1 MLFAIFMI
9 FRINPDSLP
18 RKLAKF
24 SGIGLVNTALH
35 TGIVVLLVEILHAH
49 PMMANTIAFVV
60 ANIFSYWANSRWN
73 FKTPNSFQ
81 QYGRFF
87 VASIFGLAIT
97 IMASSLAAHAG
108 WHYLIGLALVFF
120 ALPTFTFLLHY
131 RWTFKR

>member
-1 MLFAIFMI
+1 MI
-9 FRINPDSLP
+9 FWINPDSLP

-24 SGIGLVNTALH
+24 SGIGLLNTAIH
-35 TGIVVLLVEILHAH
+35 TGIVVLLVEMLHTH
-49 PMMANTIAFVV
+49 PTMANTIAFVV

-73 FKTPNSFQ
+73 FRTPNSLQ

-87 VASIFGLAIT
+87 IVSIVGLAIT
-97 IMASSLAAHAG
+97 VIASILATYAG
-108 WHYLIGLALVFF
+108 WHYLVGLALVFV

>member
-1 MLFAIFMI
+1 MI
-9 FRINPDSLP
+9 SRSNPDSLP

-24 SGIGLVNTALH
+24 SGIGLANTALH
-35 TGIVVLLVEILHAH
+35 IGIVVLLVEILHAH
-49 PMMANTIAFVV
+49 SAMANTIAFVV

-73 FKTPNSFQ
+73 FKTPNSLQ

-87 VASIFGLAIT
+87 AVSIFGLAIT
-97 IMASSLAAHAG
+97 IMTSSLAAYAG
-108 WHYLIGLALVFF
+108 WHYLIGLALVFV